1 MHQALIQALLHQ
13 LWILQAKH
21 FVDVDLEARAVSVL
35 SLLLRK
41 WVKYYGKS
49 GIDVDWR
56 IVKRAIERV
65 CFRDRGC
72 IQQATQASMQSLAR
86 NTIKAVEK
94 ARGFFRPTSPSVS
107 VVEELWAEL
116 APSIQDVTYTD
127 CFQSL
132 AFFSLFF
139 VLPTETRSLESDQT
153 YASIMRLVP
162 EWFAAWAKISKCSTW
177 NGHWIKILSRVAKRY
192 SNTPIWEEYMAFLFA
207 KVHDMLE
214 LPSDLGAAFKSKTW
228 PSVYVILNGH
238 KRFDQYTTRLCVYML
253 RNPAADG
260 TTALANQYM
269 LDILNRMTAFFHPS
283 NVANSANSLG
293 ASVYFFSSMLAGR
306 FGREKARSDLEEDQ
320 KLKLESCHSILDVLL
335 KISFFGI
342 YSKNRSVASKCM
354 YLIKNIICIDPPH
367 CAGPVLEEMT
377 KALDP
382 MAMSQSHMASTA
394 ISTMSVF
401 LYHLMCGKHPQS
413 TGLFFTTY
421 LTPILQ
427 LTLPGIDPNDE
438 KKTRSTVTLYFH
450 LLSWLP
456 LVNDSAKKA
465 DMKATKSRG
474 LLSKRLFEDMEPD
487 LFAEV
492 AELSA
497 DTDQKMWE
505 LGAVLEEWALALLD
519 RCFEFTKSRA
529 SATDGV
535 GSSGSKSDG
544 ASKQNKHEDPIVMEV
559 LNMMGLLYPQMSPA
573 LYAQALRKTVSF
585 TSNVFFTSKFGGHV
599 INQIV
604 NNCVLGNP
612 REAVPRF
619 MQLVV
624 EKLRVDKS
632 PINADGLMANE
643 KIWLLHILDG
653 IVANNGS
660 PQRELLN
667 YRDEL
672 RVILTKFLSTEE
684 DNEVYEVAV
693 TVLKHLLKSLLS
705 VYAIDFRS
713 LPPTEW
719 TDGISEASA
728 MFQYLGTAVSF
739 KKLCIAW
746 HEPNEQELAFGF
758 VLLQDHVLTIL
769 DSLDQMKSE
778 KDTTVRTWIS
788 QLKRV
793 HHGLQGATNVL
804 IDYIPATDNALYST
818 SLPLLR
824 RELAGNEHLLNQ
836 YLSLKS
842 SLMERVHNIVV
853 FWRENGNGSTLEIQL
868 WHSLLN
874 IIDQLLLWRGDHV
887 NVIFTKEKQ
896 NEYVKATTLDI
907 PSLALRKI
915 RQRDRSVA
923 ARDQIVL
930 ASRNELVERV
940 ALFYSKRK
948 VQEHYALARR
958 IMKEDNPTRALY
970 EALLSDV
977 ELLLKN
983 SYEAVRSEAST
994 VMNESCKLYPTWI
1007 YSRLPSLIS
1016 FLEGKKQGELKEESV
1031 VGVLQILSKPLVI
1044 VHLWKKQG
1052 PMLSR
1057 LLVALI
1063 KSNDLVVKR
1072 VDGDVGKVK
1081 VNAQLQ
1087 DLYLSILLSWRYV
1100 RNSELSTL
1108 LLEDLL
1114 AAEPATSE
1122 HWKFQ
1127 LMHLVTLYPFLQ
1139 PGEMPISLNVWKL
1152 IVRHLSNEV
1161 HPVRQVAVLLLA
1173 QLVKLYKREVREG
1186 VNMDTDEIS
1195 AFLYTSD
1202 TITVLLDAVV
1212 NNHKNANRFAASAD
1226 GQHADSAPSNW
1237 SFGVNEVIQYLSN
1250 NAANYPIAPP
1260 LSNVRLLSQPRD
1272 VFKGISLG
1280 NVKLIQNLVQINP
1293 TGFVQ
1298 SGVFKSLDALASD
1311 KIDSK
1316 IGAEDRQ
1323 AVLTTLAEWI
1333 AGVSRGLLKQTVMD
1347 AENVHSSI
1355 TVVVDLLR
1363 KILPQLSVVL
1373 IEPWAQVFY
1382 LITRPTYHR
1391 SDKLLPFERFQ
1402 PILSLLLQE
1411 LEDSFAQATAEDYA
1425 RQVKWISLVESL
1437 AVHLLPAATM
1447 SNKSTVSALA
1457 SELGERVLKVIR
1469 EHALAHQYKLIRDR
1483 VAKMLFLLSMYGF
1496 ASTRSRSDLLP
1507 IRADSIPLDQLT
1519 QATGVNKLLTNS
1531 NATEGEEETPEELYA
1546 KETAMQWLGC
1556 TEQFGDT
1563 RDFLTMM
1570 PKLFPVAFL
1579 TQNNAKAE
1587 VALLA
1592 RHTTDGVASSLRL
1605 YYVPNASDIS
1615 EADMDALFA
1624 LLEQL
1629 SKHRFWKTRAAVL
1642 RFLTTFS
1649 FYHWLFFA
1657 AEMKQRV
1664 QSMVRSFLTD
1674 EQREVQDMAK
1684 YALRSLLHN
1693 ERPETIDE
1701 LSTQWREESQKARVK
1716 YPKLK
1721 RLFQKQTSDGASE
1734 EELAKTQKRIKS
1746 NEDAMAKN
1754 VLGMSAIVLAFPYT
1768 LPSFVPPLF
1777 EEMGKYLYLKPTSVV
1792 VSYLEKAVK
1801 ETLLEFK
1808 RTHQENWIETKR
1820 QFTPAQLD
1828 VIEDVL
1834 VAPSYFS

>member
-13 LWILQAKH
+13 LWTLQAEH
-21 FVDVDLEARAVSVL
+21 FVDVDLEARAASVL

-49 GIDVDWR
+49 GIEVDWR
-56 IVKRAIERV
+56 VAKRAIQRV
-65 CFRDRGC
+65 CFRERGC
-72 IQQATQASMQSLAR
+72 IQQATQASMQNLAR

-94 ARGFFRPTSPSVS
+94 ARCFFRPTAPSAS

-116 APSIQDVTYTD
+116 APSIQDVSYTD

-132 AFFSLFF
+132 AYFSLLF
-139 VLPTETRSLESDQT
+139 VLPSDTKSTESDQT
-153 YASIMRLVP
+153 YAGITRLMP

-177 NGHWIKILSRVAKRY
+177 NGHWMKILSRVAKRY
-192 SNTPIWEEYMAFLFA
+192 SSTPIWEEYLPFLFA

-228 PSVYVILNGH
+228 PSAYMILNGH
-238 KRFDQYTTRLCVYML
+238 KRFDQYTTRMCVYIL
-253 RNPAADG
+253 RNPAPDG

-293 ASVYFFSSMLAGR
+293 VSVYFFSNLLAGR

-465 DMKATKSRG
+465 DMKATKARG
-474 LLSKRLFEDMEPD
+474 LLSKRLFDDMEPD

-497 DTDQKMWE
+497 DADQKMWE

-529 SATDGV
+529 SATDGA
-535 GSSGSKSDG
+535 GSSHSKADG
-544 ASKQNKHEDPIVMEV
+544 ASKQDKHEDPIVMEV
-559 LNMMGLLYPQMSPA
+559 LNMLGLLYPQMSPA

-585 TSNVFFTSKFGGHV
+585 TSNVFFTSAFGGRV
-599 INQIV
+599 INQVV
-604 NNCVLGNP
+604 NNCVQGNP
-612 REAVPRF
+612 SEAVPRF
-619 MQLVV
+619 MPLVL
-624 EKLRVDKS
+624 EKLRVTKTSIDVHS
-632 PINADGLMANE
+632 LMANE
-643 KIWLLHILDG
+643 KIWLLHLLDG

-660 PQRELLN
+660 RELLN
-667 YRDEL
+667 FREEL
-672 RVILTKFLSTEE
+672 RVILSKFLSTEE
-684 DNEVYEVAV
+684 DKEVYDVAV
-693 TVLKHLLKSLLS
+693 MVLEHVLKSLLS
-705 VYAIDFRS
+705 VYPTDFRS

-719 TDGISEASA
+719 ADGISEGSG

-739 KKLCIAW
+739 KKISIAW

-758 VLLQDHVLTIL
+758 ELLQDHVLNIL
-769 DSLDQMKSE
+769 DSLDDMKS
-778 KDTTVRTWIS
+778 KNDTTVRTWIS

-793 HHGLQGATNVL
+793 HHGLQGAKNVL
-804 IDYIPATDNALYST
+804 IDHIPATDNALYST

-824 RELAGNEHLLNQ
+824 RELAGNEYLLNQ

-842 SLMERVHNIVV
+842 TLMKRVHDIVV

-868 WHSLLN
+868 WHSLLS
-874 IIDQLLLWRGDHV
+874 IIDHLLLWRGDHI
-887 NVIFTKEKQ
+887 NAIFTKEKQ
-896 NEYVKATTLDI
+896 NAYIKATTLDI

-915 RQRDRSVA
+915 RQRDCSLA
-923 ARDQIVL
+923 PRDAVVL

-958 IMKEDNPTRALY
+958 IMKEDSPTRALY

-1007 YSRLPSLIS
+1007 YSRVPALIT
-1016 FLEGKKQGELKEESV
+1016 FMEGKDEGELKEESV
-1031 VGVLQILSKPLVI
+1031 MGVLQILSKPLVI

-1063 KSNDLVVKR
+1063 KSNDLIVKR

-1087 DLYLSILLSWRYV
+1087 ALYLSILLSWRYV
-1100 RNSELSTL
+1100 RNPERSTQ

-1114 AAEPATSE
+1114 AAEPASSE
-1122 HWKFQ
+1122 HWKIQ

-1152 IVRHLSNEV
+1152 IVRHLNNEV

-1173 QLVKLYKREVREG
+1173 QLVKLYKREVRED
-1186 VNMDTDEIS
+1186 VNMDTDEVT
-1195 AFLYTSD
+1195 AFLYTGD

-1250 NAANYPIAPP
+1250 NAGNYPIAPP

-1272 VFKGISLG
+1272 VFKGISLS

-1298 SGVFKSLDALASD
+1298 SGVFTALGELAAD

-1333 AGVSRGLLKQTVMD
+1333 AGVSRGLIKQTSMD
-1347 AENVHSSI
+1347 VESVQSNM
-1355 TVVVDLLR
+1355 TVIVDLLR

-1382 LITRPTYHR
+1382 LISRPTYHR
-1391 SDKLLPFERFQ
+1391 SDKLLPLEHFQ

-1425 RQVKWISLVESL
+1425 RQVKWISLVESI
-1437 AVHLLPAATM
+1437 AVHLLPAASISNNSSVSTM
-1447 SNKSTVSALA
+1447 A

-1469 EHALAHQYKLIRDR
+1469 EQALAHQYKLIRDR

-1496 ASTRSRSDLLP
+1496 TSTRSPSDQLP
-1507 IRADSIPLDQLT
+1507 IRGDAIPLDQLA
-1519 QATGVNKLLTNS
+1519 QATGVSKLLTNGS
-1531 NATEGEEETPEELYA
+1531 ATEGEEEIPEELYA

-1587 VALLA
+1587 VALLS

-1615 EADMDALFA
+1615 VSDMEALFA
-1624 LLEQL
+1624 LLEEF

-1664 QSMVRSFLTD
+1664 QTMVRSFLTD

-1693 ERPETIDE
+1693 ERPETVDE

-1721 RLFQKQTSDGASE
+1721 RLYQKQTTDEASE
-1734 EELAKTQKRIKS
+1734 EELAKTRKRIKS
-1746 NEDAMAKN
+1746 SEDAMAKN

-1777 EEMGKYLYLKPTSVV
+1777 EELGKYLYLKPTSVV